1 MEGSERL
8 FPSFFLGGF
17 ECSSHV
23 DPSGE
28 RRDLLALTQHDRYF
42 REDYELVRSEG
53 VLAIRDG
60 VHWHLCDVCGRYEFG
75 SVAPRVRAARE
86 LGLTVIWDLFH
97 YGYPEDLDPS
107 DAAFAPRFGD
117 YAYAFARWL
126 SQRVPGPRW
135 YVPVNEPSFFAWA
148 GGEVAW
154 FAPCWR
160 GRGWELKVRLLE
172 AAIAGS
178 RAIRAADP
186 QARLVAVDPVIHVVA
201 PADAPELAEDAARFS
216 ALQYQAWD
224 MLVGRLAPEVGG
236 SADLLDVVGV
246 NYYPHNQWE
255 HTRGGCLAPD
265 DPRRKPFRQILLE
278 VYQRYRRP
286 MIVSETAAAGAYR
299 PAWLRY
305 MVDECLAA
313 IRLGVDL
320 QGICHYPVIDM
331 PGWIGGFCSEFLNYG
346 LWDLV
351 PDPQDA
357 QEGACSPVLRRQPY
371 APVLMALREAQQRV
385 AAAGLGA
392 GRARQPALVT

>member
-1 MEGSERL
+1 
-8 FPSFFLGGF
+8 
-17 ECSSHV
+17 
-23 DPSGE
+23 
-28 RRDLLALTQHDRYF
+28 
-42 REDYELVRSEG
+42 
-53 VLAIRDG
+53 
-60 VHWHLCDVCGRYEFG
+60 
-75 SVAPRVRAARE
+75 
-86 LGLTVIWDLFH
+86 
-97 YGYPEDLDPS
+97 
-107 DAAFAPRFGD
+107 
-117 YAYAFARWL
+117 
-126 SQRVPGPRW
+126 
-135 YVPVNEPSFFAWA
+135 
-148 GGEVAW
+148 VAW